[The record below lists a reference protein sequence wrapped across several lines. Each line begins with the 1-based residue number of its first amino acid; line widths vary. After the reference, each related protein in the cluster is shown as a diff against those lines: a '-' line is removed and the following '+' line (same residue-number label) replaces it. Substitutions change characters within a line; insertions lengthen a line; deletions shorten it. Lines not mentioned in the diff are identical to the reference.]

1 MCVLFFFKEKKKI
14 SNKQTQLVCFHPT
27 LRAKKNSWLLLFL
40 LPENTV
46 GNDHH
51 FHLFFS
57 VMCLKDENNFIT
69 TNVLFTS
76 PFFTHNKSH
85 LHRRIMCFTSKR
97 ETTMCLACKKRTL
110 FCLCFA
116 YTYRIN
122 VGMGHGKYKSPGLL
136 LLCQEDEFP
145 SCSIQCQFRFYR
157 CIVQDAFNAPRNSK
171 AGPICVSKK
180 TTYVFF
186 CITGS

>member
-1 MCVLFFFKEKKKI
+1 MKATTKRNYSLPEKRTKNCKGSLSAAREKKQIMCVLFFFKKKREKI

-69 TNVLFTS
+69 FYYKCSFYFSLF
-76 PFFTHNKSH
+76 PFFTHNNGH
-85 LHRRIMCFTSKR
+85 LHRRIICFTR
-97 ETTMCLACKKRTL
+97 
-110 FCLCFA
+110 
-116 YTYRIN
+116 
-122 VGMGHGKYKSPGLL
+122 
-136 LLCQEDEFP
+136 
-145 SCSIQCQFRFYR
+145 
-157 CIVQDAFNAPRNSK
+157 
-171 AGPICVSKK
+171 
-180 TTYVFF
+180 
-186 CITGS
+186 